1 MPTDQ
6 EPRDRVIRLP
16 KVTASRKRAYLEAA
30 RGQPLAEWM
39 LDQCDRA
46 VLAANPDSDLDEY
59 RDAMAGHAHKPVH
72 YDLSEVEERKRVG
85 DLLQ

>member
-1 MPTDQ
+1 MSE

-39 LDQCDRA
+39 LDQCDQA
-46 VLAANPDSDLDEY
+46 VLAGTL
-59 RDAMAGHAHKPVH
+59 PVNEITNH
-72 YDLSEVEERKRVG
+72 LNSITKRGMTDKEWEEH
-85 DLLQ
+85 LQRRIFSR